1 MESHKGLGPRGEEI
15 DPTQLADDLD
25 EAAGGPR
32 PAPAP
37 GLPISDEEYNRLK
50 EGAKHTPAS
59 TRKQRTKAPA
69 KKKKKKPQT
78 PHR

>member
-1 MESHKGLGPRGEEI
+1 MNSHKGLGSRGEEI
-15 DPTQLADDLD
+15 DPTQLPDDLE

-37 GLPISDEEYNRLK
+37 GLPISEEEYNRLK
-50 EGAKHTPAS
+50 EAAKHSPAS
-59 TRKQRTKAPA
+59 SKKQRTKAPT
-69 KKKKKKPQT
+69 KKKTKKSRT

>member
-1 MESHKGLGPRGEEI
+1 MKSHKALGNRGEEI

-37 GLPISDEEYNRLK
+37 GLPISEEEYNRLK
-50 EGAKHTPAS
+50 EAAKHTTAS
-59 TRKQRTKAPA
+59 TRKQRVKAPA
-69 KKKKKKPQT
+69 KKKRKKPQT